1 MKDYRDVILSPVV
14 SEKSYTSI
22 DHNVYTFIVDPR
34 ASKTEIKIALE
45 KIFNVRVLKVN
56 TLWRRGKKK
65 RTGMTQGTRSSQKRA
80 LATLAEGHKI
90 EIFQPR

>member
-1 MKDYRDVILSPVV
+1 MKDPRDVILQPVV

-22 DHNVYTFIVDPR
+22 DHNVYTFIVHPR

-45 KIFNVRVLKVN
+45 KIFGVKVTKVN
-56 TLWRRGKKK
+56 TMWRRGKKK
-65 RTGMTQGTRSSQKRA
+65 RTGMTMGTRSSQKRA
-80 LATLAEGHKI
+80 LVTLAEGDKI